1 MSAKGFED
9 WLPIRAYIVLKEIR
23 REPKSTKSLAKPALN
38 TEVEKSLTWTTL
50 EFVQSVLAVLC
61 YALLFIR
68 FRNEAKWTSLLDRC
82 P

>member
-1 MSAKGFED
+1 MRG
-9 WLPIRAYIVLKEIR
+9 YIVLKEIK

-38 TEVEKSLTWTTL
+38 TKVEKSLTCQTL
-50 EFVQSVLAVLC
+50 EFVLSVPAVLC

-68 FRNEAKWTSLLDRC
+68 FRNEAKWTSLLDRY